1 MNDWELLQK
10 WVQQR
15 SDVAFGE
22 LVNRHLNLVYA
33 SALRQVR
40 EPELARDVSQA
51 VFLALAQKAHRLSS
65 KVILS
70 GWLFRTTGFVAARA
84 VRSEMRRKRWE
95 TEASS
100 MNPLITDSMN
110 PAETWPVVQN
120 HLDSALQSLSAQD
133 RDALLVRFFEQQP
146 LRSVAERFG
155 ITDEAAKKRVS
166 RAVEKLRS
174 ILTRRGVTLS
184 SAAVGTLLM
193 SVPSEAAPAGL
204 ASVITHAAAHGAVS
218 TSVGTLASEA
228 LRDLFLAKLAQLS
241 PIPIAVLLFL
251 IAATLWWRS
260 ESKINPGF
268 TAQNPAASLEA
279 NAPVPARLQSSP
291 DSAPKPGP
299 SRILLSVQSASDN
312 APVVATL
319 RASGSFRGSGA
330 DPWSSTPTLQIT
342 TDANGQAEIP
352 VDGSKVNHFHIS
364 LSAPGYVP
372 VSLSWQGH
380 EFVEPVL
387 YYTARLERGNTL
399 QGIVQNEQGVPVSNA
414 RITFN
419 GPGIDMG
426 ERQNI
431 GFNNRLTGL
440 RTDDQGRFHT
450 DQIPALVGDHVM
462 SYAVEHDDYVRE
474 TVNLNNSATLQ
485 TNHLVILKSGLK
497 VRGTVIDAS
506 GHPIA
511 GTKITEDHNFAGPHR
526 NSESDRNGAFE
537 IGPFLPN
544 ESVFIAASA
553 SGFAENKIPV
563 NISSSATNAIIQLA
577 VASGEKNDWERGMD
591 SGITMRL
598 TGTVIDE
605 TSRQP
610 IDLFRVRLDE
620 HRGTDLHLLG
630 DGHNGHF
637 DWPIFMAFFQEF
649 SLQIE
654 ADGYEPVSTETR
666 PLQKGSQNFEIKLR
680 QAFNLAGTVLSPD
693 GQPVANAFVGLNGP
707 DFTCSLI
714 EGSRPSPGGVTP
726 QTITDSNGRFSFKP
740 KPGVES
746 VLVVHE
752 LGSAQVP
759 VHNLGK
765 GPLVLQP
772 WGAIEGKL
780 IVGGKPL
787 PDQEITLT
795 AAHRDGAQAANCINA
810 QANTKTDAEGRF
822 RFPKVPSGPLV
833 VCRFFNFNR
842 NRVGPVGMS
851 HSKEVIVPPGGTAE
865 VTIGGNGR
873 TVTGKLALSAD
884 LPGHDWRD
892 DLQSLV
898 QKGPKPPAFTPTADF
913 DVIQRF
919 QRELERYNA
928 SVQKYFLEIQP
939 DGSFRIEDVPAGAY
953 ILELRVTQPIPS
965 AAPSLSGPETLFNR
979 RPLGKQSIAVTLPET
994 DSTDLL
1000 DLGTITIPLDLA
1012 ALARNASQFE

>member
-15 SDVAFGE
+15 SDAAFGE

-155 ITDEAAKKRVS
+155 ITEEAAKKRVS

-174 ILTRRGVTLS
+174 ILTRRGVTLT

-204 ASVITHAAAHGAVS
+204 ASVITHATAHGAVS
-218 TSVGTLASEA
+218 TSVGTLASQA

-241 PIPIAVLLFL
+241 PIPIAVLLFF
-251 IAATLWWRS
+251 IATTVWWRS
-260 ESKINPGF
+260 ETKINPGP
-268 TAQNPAASLEA
+268 TAQNPATSLESKTLA
-279 NAPVPARLQSSP
+279 TDFPQLSP
-291 DSAPKPGP
+291 NTPPKLGL
-299 SRILLSVQSASDN
+299 SKILLSVQSASDN
-312 APVVATL
+312 SPVFATL
-319 RASGSFRGSGA
+319 RASGSDR
-330 DPWSSTPTLQIT
+330 WNSTPAIDMT

-352 VDGSKVNHFHIS
+352 VDGSKVNHFRIW

-372 VSLSWQGH
+372 VSLSWRGH
-380 EFVEPVL
+380 EFVEPLL
-387 YYTARLERGNTL
+387 YYTAHLERGNTL
-399 QGIVQNEQGVPVSNA
+399 QGIVHNEQGAPLSNV

-431 GFNNRLTGL
+431 GFYNRLTAIK
-440 RTDDQGRFHT
+440 TDDQGRFRT

-497 VRGTVIDAS
+497 VRGTVVDAS

-511 GTKITEDHNFAGPHR
+511 GAKITEDHNFAGPHR
-526 NSESDRNGAFE
+526 NSESDHNGAFE

-544 ESVFIAASA
+544 ENVFIAASA
-553 SGFAENKIPV
+553 NGFAENKIPV
-563 NISSSATNAIIQLA
+563 NVSSATNALIQLA

-598 TGTVIDE
+598 LGTVVDE
-605 TSRQP
+605 TSGRP
-610 IDLFRVRLDE
+610 IDLFRVRLSE
-620 HRGTDLHLLG
+620 HRGTDLQFLG

-637 DWPIFMAFFQEF
+637 GWPIFMAFFQEF
-649 SLQIE
+649 SLQVE
-654 ADGYEPVSTETR
+654 ADGYEPVSTDTR
-666 PLQKGSQNFEIKLR
+666 PVQKGSQNFEIKLR

-693 GQPVANAFVGLNGP
+693 GQPVAHAFVGLNGP

-746 VLVVHE
+746 ILVVHE

-759 VHNLGK
+759 VRNLAK

-898 QKGPKPPAFTPTADF
+898 QKGPKPPAFTPTADL

-928 SVQKYFLEIQP
+928 SLQKYFLEIQP
-939 DGSFRIEDVPAGAY
+939 DGSFRIDDVPSGEY

-965 AAPSLSGPETLFNR
+965 DAPSLSGPETLFNR

-994 DSTDLL
+994 DSTDPL
-1000 DLGTITIPLDLA
+1000 DLGTITIPVDPA
-1012 ALARNASQFE
+1012 ALARNASHFE